1 MTFGSDVGQN
11 ALSFNPTDKDS
22 LNGQISN
29 CMLQCRT
36 MGHKSAFT
44 NKNIFVVPTVFALVA
59 AAKQGGRK
67 EKNIREMSNGMA
79 TFPDHLT
86 PVITV
91 FHSFM
96 FYDYFAPS
104 AYQSI

>member
-1 MTFGSDVGQN
+1 MCG
-11 ALSFNPTDKDS
+11 L
-22 LNGQISN
+22 L
-29 CMLQCRT
+29 
-36 MGHKSAFT
+36 
-44 NKNIFVVPTVFALVA
+44 A

-67 EKNIREMSNGMA
+67 KKNIREMSNGMA

-96 FYDYFAPS
+96 FYDYFAPTPV
-104 AYQSI
+104 YQSI

>member
-1 MTFGSDVGQN
+1 MPN
-11 ALSFNPTDKDS
+11 
-22 LNGQISN
+22 
-29 CMLQCRT
+29 
-36 MGHKSAFT
+36 
-44 NKNIFVVPTVFALVA
+44 VFALVA

-67 EKNIREMSNGMA
+67 EKKNIREMSNGMA

-96 FYDYFAPS
+96 FYDYFAPTP
-104 AYQSI
+104 AYQSV